1 MSTNKQATYK
11 RKYVKVA
18 NRTQGLPPSKRP
30 TANKNINANQWTL
43 TPRQIEFTKYYF
55 DPKSET
61 YANAYQSAIKAGY
74 KHQSAIKIT
83 SKSQDLEW
91 IADARSLLTN
101 YTPHHIQ
108 QAYQKEYE
116 TATTSKDR
124 LHALDSMAKI
134 FGMQNSN
141 NTTEINV
148 NFNNSVP
155 RPILDLTDNKE

>member
-1 MSTNKQATYK
+1 MSTTNKPSYK
-11 RKYVKVA
+11 RKYVRVA
-18 NRTQGLPPSKRP
+18 DRRQGLPSSKRP
-30 TANKNINANQWTL
+30 KVTKDINANQWTL
-43 TPRQIEFTKYYF
+43 TPRQLKFAEYYF
-55 DPKSET
+55 LPKSET

-83 SKSQDLEW
+83 SQSQNLEW
-91 IADARSLLTN
+91 IADARSMLAN

-116 TATTSKDR
+116 TATTAKDR
-124 LHALDSMAKI
+124 LHALDSMSKVL
-134 FGMQNSN
+134 GMQNNN

-155 RPILDLTDNKE
+155 RPVIDLTDNKE